1 MAYNEQLADK
11 IRTQI
16 SSHPAYS
23 ERKMF
28 GGIGF
33 MIAGNMACGVHG
45 DGLMARVGKERYEE
59 ALTRPHV
66 TQFMGSGR
74 PMKGWIRLTA
84 EGCADEPY
92 LKKWVDDCLKI
103 AEALPPK

>member
-1 MAYNEQLADK
+1 MAYNQELAEK
-11 IRTQI
+11 IRQQI
-16 SSHPAYS
+16 NSHPAFS

-33 MIAGNMACGVHG
+33 MIAGNMACGVHE
-45 DGLMARVGKERYEE
+45 DGLMARVGKENYED
-59 ALTRPHV
+59 ALAQPHV
-66 TQFMGSGR
+66 TEFMGSGR

-84 EGCADEPY
+84 EGCADPQI
-92 LKKWVDDCLKI
+92 LKHWIDKSVVV